1 MAKII
6 GIGSALT
13 DLLIKLEDDKL
24 LDELH
29 LPKGSMTLIDNE
41 TKEMIANKTAHLEKE
56 MVSGG
61 SAANT
66 IHGLAQLG
74 LETAFLG
81 KIGSDKTGDFFY
93 HDLEKN
99 NIKPMLI
106 HSETASGI
114 ASALISKDGERTFGT
129 YLGAS
134 VELTGDDLKEEHFE
148 GYDLLHIEGYLIFN
162 HELLKAALQKAKK
175 AGLKI
180 SLDLASYNV
189 VEENLE
195 FLKNMVVKYVDI
207 IFANEEEAN
216 AYTGK
221 KDPEEALDI
230 LAENTELAVV
240 KIGKKGSLIS
250 YEDKVYRISSGA
262 AKVVDTTGA
271 GDVYAAGFLYGL
283 VNNMSISNAGYLGSL
298 MATKVIETYGA
309 KIPDADLELIK
320 REIKSLRSA

>member
-180 SLDLASYNV
+180 SPV
-189 VEENLE
+189 PR
-195 FLKNMVVKYVDI
+195 
-207 IFANEEEAN
+207 
-216 AYTGK
+216 G
-221 KDPEEALDI
+221 
-230 LAENTELAVV
+230 
-240 KIGKKGSLIS
+240 
-250 YEDKVYRISSGA
+250 
-262 AKVVDTTGA
+262 
-271 GDVYAAGFLYGL
+271 
-283 VNNMSISNAGYLGSL
+283 
-298 MATKVIETYGA
+298 
-309 KIPDADLELIK
+309 
-320 REIKSLRSA
+320 